1 MASIIVDEGDGT
13 REHRLSNDRTV
24 VGSNPQCDVQL
35 RHRSATGT
43 RFVIDALSRPCRIA
57 VLKGE
62 VLLNDRSVLSA
73 ELRHNDLLRVGETT
87 LHYLDPPAGGA
98 ARPQSPA
105 LADAADTLRALQRLR
120 DTLDEPPRR

>member
-1 MASIIVDEGDGT
+1 MASIIVDEGDGAH
-13 REHRLSNDRTV
+13 EHRLSNDRTV

-43 RFVIDALSRPCRIA
+43 RFVIDSLGRPCRIS

-62 VLLNDRSVLSA
+62 VLLNDRSVLASD
-73 ELRHNDLLRVGETT
+73 LRHNDLLRVGETT
-87 LHYLDPPAGGA
+87 LLFVDRPEGPSPP
-98 ARPQSPA
+98 PSPA
-105 LADAADTLRALQRLR
+105 LADAADTLRALQQLR